1 MIRTSALALL
11 AGAVLLT
18 GCSSSSDEP
27 SAVSV
32 IEPGTLKVCLYPGFA
47 PFSSKE
53 GDTWVGWDVDY
64 LQAFADT
71 QGLKLEPVEVADFN
85 EIWMRPGRGEC
96 DLAGTGITMT
106 PSRIE
111 QTGADAEW
119 SSAYYSVARSFAVRP
134 GSTLDSV
141 EDLAGRTVLVTQ
153 GSTAD
158 IDLTNRLAQAGITDT
173 TLEYVSDEADGAR
186 QVAEAGEDGP
196 FAYGGGAGSIET
208 LTQQIPNLE
217 IAWVHCL
224 MEADG
229 SLSSEPFGFPVRT
242 ASTGLL
248 GALDSFIEDPA
259 NPYPGGAGSGT
270 DCPTGE

>member
-1 MIRTSALALL
+1 MIRASALALVS
-11 AGAVLLT
+11 GAVLLT
-18 GCSSSSDEP
+18 GCHAGSDSS
-27 SAVSV
+27 SAVSTL
-32 IEPGTLKVCLYPGFA
+32 EPGTLKVCLYPGFA

-71 QGLKLEPVEVADFN
+71 QELELEPVEVADFN
-85 EIWMRPGRGEC
+85 EIWLRPGRGEC

-106 PSRIE
+106 ASRTE
-111 QTGADAEW
+111 ATAPDAEW
-119 SSAYYSVARSFAVRP
+119 SVPYYSVARSFAVRP
-134 GSTLDSV
+134 GSTLDDV
-141 EDLAGRTVLVTQ
+141 GDLAGRTVIVTQ

-173 TLEYVSDEADGAR
+173 NVEYVRDEADGAR
-186 QVAEAGEDGP
+186 QVAEAGADGP

-208 LTQQIPNLE
+208 LVEQIPNLE

-242 ASTGLL
+242 ASTGVRD
-248 GALDSFIEDPA
+248 ALDSFIQDPA